1 MKQKKYLS
9 LLKLESSFYE
19 LMILYQYYKINN
31 FFSETRYLMFTE
43 LDNANRPSASNP
55 ENRLAAFSKGS
66 FHIKVD
72 CC

>member
-1 MKQKKYLS
+1 MKQKKLS
-9 LLKLESSFYE
+9 LLKLGSLFYV

-31 FFSETRYLMFTE
+31 FLSETKYLMFTE
-43 LDNANRPSASNP
+43 LDNANRPSTSNI

-66 FHIKVD
+66 FHTKVD